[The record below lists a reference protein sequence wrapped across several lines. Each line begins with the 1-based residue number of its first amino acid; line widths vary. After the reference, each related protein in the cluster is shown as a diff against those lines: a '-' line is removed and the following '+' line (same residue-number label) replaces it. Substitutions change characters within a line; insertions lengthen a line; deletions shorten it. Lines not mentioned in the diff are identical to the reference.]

1 MINIHLGGLYM
12 PPKPLTNKEAIL
24 RAAISIVREQGMEG
38 INARSIASVLNCS
51 TKPLFRVY
59 ENMEALK
66 QDVITQLN
74 IYYNTFMEA
83 RMSNDN
89 RLLMQGIAYIEFAR
103 QEKNIFNTLFMS
115 KACAGKSIKDILD
128 ADWNQ
133 LSILNAKEITGLSL
147 ENARNLFRDVW
158 LYSHGIATQI
168 VSDDIDLPYEE
179 VITLIKNAF
188 HRFALVIEDKEH
200 K

>member
-1 MINIHLGGLYM
+1 
-12 PPKPLTNKEAIL
+12 
-24 RAAISIVREQGMEG
+24 
-38 INARSIASVLNCS
+38 
-51 TKPLFRVY
+51 
-59 ENMEALK
+59 
-66 QDVITQLN
+66 
-74 IYYNTFMEA
+74 MEA

>member
-1 MINIHLGGLYM
+1 M

-38 INARSIASVLNCS
+38 INARSIASALNCS

-103 QEKNIFNTLFMS
+103 QEKNIFNTLFMN

>member
-1 MINIHLGGLYM
+1 M

-38 INARSIASVLNCS
+38 INARSIASVLNRS

-59 ENMEALK
+59 ENM
-66 QDVITQLN
+66 
-74 IYYNTFMEA
+74 
-83 RMSNDN
+83 
-89 RLLMQGIAYIEFAR
+89 
-103 QEKNIFNTLFMS
+103 
-115 KACAGKSIKDILD
+115 GKSIKDILD